1 MIKTD
6 KITGKKIVAIDGLKF
21 ITGEPGGFTG
31 TLVNH
36 YEDGVLHGY
45 VDFKNGLQHGNS
57 VNYDGD
63 GRVKHESEWVKGE
76 IHGTS
81 KMFQTGLLRMETE
94 SRNGQRQIVKKYA
107 NLDGKVTEI
116 LHFQDGKYNRST
128 YPSEGD
134 DN

>member
-21 ITGEPGGFTG
+21 IMGNATPFTG

-36 YEDGVLHGY
+36 YEDGVLNGY
-45 VDFKNGLQHGNS
+45 VDFKNGLQHGKS
-57 VNYDGD
+57 VNYDED
-63 GRVKHESEWVKGE
+63 GKVKHESEWLKGE

-81 KMFQTGLLRMETE
+81 KMFQAGLLRMETE
-94 SRNGQRQIVKKYA
+94 SRNGQRQIVKKYE

-116 LHFQDGKYNRST
+116 LYFQNGKYERSI
-128 YPSEGD
+128 YPSKD
-134 DN
+134 DD

>member
-21 ITGEPGGFTG
+21 IMGNPTPFTG

-36 YEDGVLHGY
+36 YEDGVLNGY
-45 VDFKNGLQHGNS
+45 VDFKNGLQHGKS
-57 VNYDGD
+57 VNYDED
-63 GRVKHESEWVKGE
+63 GNVKHESEWLKGE

-81 KMFQTGLLRMETE
+81 KMFQSGLLRMETE
-94 SRNGQRQIVKKYA
+94 SRNGQRQIVKKYK

-116 LHFQDGKYNRST
+116 LHFQNGKFERSVC
-128 YPSEGD
+128 PSQGGD
-134 DN
+134 D

>member
-6 KITGKKIVAIDGLKF
+6 KITEKKIIAIDGLKF
-21 ITGEPGGFTG
+21 STGESSPFTG

-36 YEDGVLHGY
+36 YDDGVLNGY
-45 VDFKNGLQHGNS
+45 VDFKNGLQHGKT
-57 VNYDGD
+57 VNYDED

-94 SRNGQRQIVKKYA
+94 SKNGQRQKVKKYE
-107 NLDGKVTEI
+107 NLDGKITEI
-116 LHFQDGKYNRST
+116 LHFQNGNYHRST
-128 YPSEGD
+128 YPSESGGD
-134 DN
+134 